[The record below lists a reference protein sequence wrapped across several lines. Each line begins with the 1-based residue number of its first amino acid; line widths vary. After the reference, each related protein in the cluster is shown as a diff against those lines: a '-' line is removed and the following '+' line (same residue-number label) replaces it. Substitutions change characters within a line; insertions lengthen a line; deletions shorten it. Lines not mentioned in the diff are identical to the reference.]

1 MSKIVK
7 DIQAH
12 RIIKKAGAE
21 RISFGASLKLSEV
34 LEDLGMEIARDAVE
48 YANHAGRKTVKAAD
62 INLAVKYHTKARV

>member
-1 MSKIVK
+1 MSKLVK
-7 DIQAH
+7 NTQTH
-12 RIIKKAGAE
+12 KIIKMAGAE
-21 RISFGASLKLSEV
+21 KISFGASLKLSEV

>member
-1 MSKIVK
+1 MSKLIKSV
-7 DIQAH
+7 QAH
-12 RIIKKAGAE
+12 RIIKMAGAE
-21 RISFGASLKLSEV
+21 KVSFGASYKLLEV